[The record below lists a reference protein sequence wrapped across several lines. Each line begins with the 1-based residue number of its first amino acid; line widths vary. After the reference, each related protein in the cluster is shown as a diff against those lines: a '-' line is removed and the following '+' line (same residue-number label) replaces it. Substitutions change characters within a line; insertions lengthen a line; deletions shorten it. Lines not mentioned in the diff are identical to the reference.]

1 MQERSTEHQT
11 HHAGQ
16 VRSTHLSRVGMSEE
30 LGLIISALF
39 LTWKGAEYGKKRLDS
54 GIKLGLQLTC
64 SFVINLAS
72 RCFSF
77 HIGKWRMVRIHNSQA
92 TVLAKWENQVFTI
105 QPGTYWALSKNNTP
119 ADFQSLCSSPYWDW
133 SADLSNH
140 TCKLLYF
147 TFQLHLF

>member
-11 HHAGQ
+11 HRAGQ
-16 VRSTHLSRVGMSEE
+16 GRSTHLSRVGMSEE

-77 HIGKWRMVRIHNSQA
+77 HIGK
-92 TVLAKWENQVFTI
+92 
-105 QPGTYWALSKNNTP
+105 
-119 ADFQSLCSSPYWDW
+119 
-133 SADLSNH
+133 
-140 TCKLLYF
+140 
-147 TFQLHLF
+147 